1 MVPDVSKHTIPYDE
15 GLVVGVGDS
24 WSHLVHSQE
33 AETYEHLVPSLPSLY
48 LVVWDS
54 YICPQQGEFSL
65 GETAQEAS
73 SRTHRDVSS
82 RPV

>member
-1 MVPDVSKHTIPYDE
+1 MSKHTIPYDE

-54 YICPQQGEFSL
+54 YICPQQVSFPL
-65 GETAQEAS
+65 GKLL
-73 SRTHRDVSS
+73 RK
-82 RPV
+82 RPHGHIEMCLLGQSKPS